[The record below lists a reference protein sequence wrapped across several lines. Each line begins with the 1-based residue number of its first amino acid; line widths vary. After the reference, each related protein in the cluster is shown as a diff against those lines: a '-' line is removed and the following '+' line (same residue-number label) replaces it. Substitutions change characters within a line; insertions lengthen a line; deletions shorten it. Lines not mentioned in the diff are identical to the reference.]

1 MTKIKFNKSSLLVV
15 LRVVVKYVL
24 PAILGWLE
32 GDSHVIQDSVL
43 TFVSDVL

>member
-1 MTKIKFNKSSLLVV
+1 MTEFEFNKSSLFVV

-43 TFVSDVL
+43 TFVSDFL

>member
-1 MTKIKFNKSSLLVV
+1 MIKFEFNKSSLLVV
-15 LRVVVKYVL
+15 LRVVVKYVF

-43 TFVSDVL
+43 TFVGDVL

>member
-1 MTKIKFNKSSLLVV
+1 MTKFEFNKSRLLVV

-32 GDSHVIQDSVL
+32 GDSHVIQDSVI
-43 TFVSDVL
+43 TFLGDVL